1 MKKIVDAV
9 TGHRVSAVQFVPGF
23 FVRVTFSTVQDRH
36 DVFRYGVEID
46 GVKIPLTE
54 AESTTRFVYVHHCPV
69 EVSDAAVK
77 DALSAYGEVLSVES
91 CYYKG
96 TSILTGSRIAK
107 MSLEDVIP
115 WKVCVYRYPCRVWY
129 RDQPV
134 SCRICASTDHRA
146 SDCPLRGKCCKCRQP
161 GHFARD
167 CAQSTEP
174 VRVLSSSPE
183 EMDVVSDV
191 TAAPDPD
198 RRSTKR
204 FRSESSHASDDCS
217 GQTAPVDVP
226 VSSNASCQ
234 SIDVSP
240 PSVPPSGVSPE
251 DVPKSVSP
259 NALVLREGDHLN
271 VIDLGRLTR
280 RCVVED
286 SATPEM
292 YRECFYLDPTIK
304 DVLPVMSVFPLGR
317 DPLPALKFLSPDVSP
332 AKFPA
337 KSTVA
342 EGSAPAAPSPAVP
355 IVAAVDPGPV
365 SSAPVTPTAEP
376 PSAVPVA
383 APPVQRASPSCLMI
397 TAVPH
402 DSSRPQWCTRLPVD
416 FHRLLQKTNHSDGC
430 QDHSFKVMNTVYDL
444 GENTFR
450 LLCGKFS
457 FDKLR
462 CRSPRVKKTES
473 DFPGPAAI
481 DLPCLAADVVPSVF
495 PAPPQAPAEP

>member
-1 MKKIVDAV
+1 MERI
-9 TGHRVSAVQFVPGF
+9 RW
-23 FVRVTFSTVQDRH
+23 
-36 DVFRYGVEID
+36 
-46 GVKIPLTE
+46 
-54 AESTTRFVYVHHCPV
+54 
-69 EVSDAAVK
+69 
-77 DALSAYGEVLSVES
+77 VLLICMRTIRQLLRTQIFERCQS
-91 CYYKG
+91 CYYEG

-107 MSLEDVIP
+107 ISLEDVIP
-115 WKVCVYRYPCRVWY
+115 SKVYVYRYPCRVLD

-134 SCRICASTDHRA
+134 SCRICDSPDHRA
-146 SDCPLRGKCCKCRQP
+146 SDCPLRGKFRKCRQL
-161 GHFARD
+161 GHFACD

-204 FRSESSHASDDCS
+204 FRSVSESSHASDDCS

-226 VSSNASCQ
+226 VSSDASCQ

-240 PSVPPSGVSPE
+240 PSFPPSGVSSE
-251 DVPKSVSP
+251 DFPKSVSP

-292 YRECFYLDPTIK
+292 YRECFYLDPAIK

-317 DPLPALKFLSPDVSP
+317 DPLPSLKFLSPDVSP

-365 SSAPVTPTAEP
+365 SSAPVTPAAEP
-376 PSAVPVA
+376 PSAVPVKYSVA
-383 APPVQRASPSCLMI
+383 APPVQRASPSCPMI

-430 QDHSFKVMNTVYDL
+430 HIVRESYLQQDHSFKVMNTVYDF

-457 FDKLR
+457 FDELR